1 MPEMPG
7 NRASAYRTICSA
19 VGRRDDSSL
28 KTGLPILR
36 QKCTQ
41 SNREVKSWIRNQKG
55 AEGEISSTTKAWVLP
70 KNKKMSQAE
79 DDMDFRWF

>member
-1 MPEMPG
+1 MTHP
-7 NRASAYRTICSA
+7 
-19 VGRRDDSSL
+19 
-28 KTGLPILR
+28 LR
-36 QKCTQ
+36 QACQFCGRNVRSLTACQ
-41 SNREVKSWIRNQKG
+41 ESHGVPTVGEVKSWIRNQKG